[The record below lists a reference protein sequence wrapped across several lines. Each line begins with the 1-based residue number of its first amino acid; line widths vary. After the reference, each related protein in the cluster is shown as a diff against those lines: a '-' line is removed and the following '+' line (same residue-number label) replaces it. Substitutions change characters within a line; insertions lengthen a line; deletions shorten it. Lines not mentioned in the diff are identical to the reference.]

1 MAVAVADLPL
11 SMTTPVGGAGIA
23 TTPVPTTHRHT
34 LKSRVQG
41 KQDFIVR
48 WLQDFYN
55 QPGRVETIMPFLTG
69 AAPVSLRVVEWFV
82 TNYSKKFNVAYPLE
96 DRQFIVYFQYKR
108 ELKAYSK
115 RLFDPFCRRE
125 RIRFV
130 VHDAPPIEET
140 TVGQLNFF
148 RWAIENGVLAY
159 ILEHAAAIETDMNRS
174 FREHYSKA
182 PESKTPTGRRKR
194 KEMSASAVKSVNQL
208 HGPVTVSFD

>member
-1 MAVAVADLPL
+1 ME
-11 SMTTPVGGAGIA
+11 SSRQ
-23 TTPVPTTHRHT
+23 TH
-34 LKSRVQG
+34 KNRVQG
-41 KQDFIVR
+41 KQEFIVR

-55 QPGRVETIMPFLTG
+55 QTGRIAEIMPFLTG

-96 DRQFIVYFQYKR
+96 DRQFIVHFQYKR

-125 RIRFV
+125 RISFEVRGSPV
-130 VHDAPPIEET
+130 IEET

-148 RWAIENGVLAY
+148 RWAIEKRVLHY
-159 ILEHAAAIETDMNRS
+159 ILENAAAIEADMNTS
-174 FREHYSKA
+174 FREHYSKE

-194 KEMSASAVKSVNQL
+194 KEMSASATKSVN
-208 HGPVTVSFD
+208 HMVAPITVEFD

>member
-1 MAVAVADLPL
+1 MAIVVAE
-11 SMTTPVGGAGIA
+11 GGAGFPL
-23 TTPVPTTHRHT
+23 TLPTTTTAAATSHRQT

-55 QPGRVETIMPFLTG
+55 LPGRVEAILPFLTG
-69 AAPVSLRVVEWFV
+69 TAPVSLRVVEWFV
-82 TNYSKKFNVAYPLE
+82 TNYSKKFNVAYTLE

-130 VHDAPPIEET
+130 IRGAPPIEET

-159 ILEHAAAIETDMNRS
+159 ILEHATAIETDMNKS

-182 PESKTPTGRRKR
+182 PEAKTPTGRRKR
-194 KEMSASAVKSVNQL
+194 KEMSASSVVKAVNQL
-208 HGPVTVSFD
+208 YGPVTVSFD

>member
-1 MAVAVADLPL
+1 MAAALVE
-11 SMTTPVGGAGIA
+11 SMPAGGAGFSPTPSTPTA
-23 TTPVPTTHRHT
+23 TRQT

-48 WLQDFYN
+48 WLQEFYN
-55 QPGRVETIMPFLTG
+55 QPGRVEAILPFLTG
-69 AAPVSLRVVEWFV
+69 SAPVSLRVVEWFV
-82 TNYSKKFNVAYPLE
+82 TNYSKKFNVVYPLE
-96 DRQFIVYFQYKR
+96 GGRQFIVYFQYKR

-130 VHDAPPIEET
+130 IRDAPPIEET

-148 RWAIENGVLAY
+148 RWAIENGVLTY

-174 FREHYSKA
+174 FREHYSKE
-182 PESKTPTGRRKR
+182 PEAKTPTGRRKR
-194 KEMSASAVKSVNQL
+194 KEMSASAVKAVNHLRSSV
-208 HGPVTVSFD
+208 VVSFD